1 MSYRELAE
9 AMPQQVWTAQP
20 SGLLDYV
27 NEQVVDYCRRPAEVL
42 LGAGWASIVHPDDV
56 PQAVA
61 RWTHSL
67 QTGEPYEVEF
77 RLFRA
82 ADEQYR
88 WHLGRAVALRSP
100 SGEIVKWLGTNT
112 DIHDRKLVEAELSVA
127 KAAADAA
134 NRAKSAFL
142 ANMSH
147 ELRTP
152 LNAIIGYSEMV
163 MEEAEDAGFHS
174 VVRDVRKIHAA
185 GKRLLELINA
195 VLDISKVE
203 AGRMDLHLE
212 TFAVAPLVE
221 EVLTVIDP
229 LAKRNAN
236 NVRLIMDSEV
246 ASMYADQAKVRQAL
260 INLVGN
266 ACKFTTKGEI
276 TVKIGM
282 RGTEDIS
289 FAVTDTGIGMTPEQT
304 AKLFEPFSQADHA
317 ISRSFGG
324 TGLGLAISRR
334 FAKMMGGDISV
345 ETEAGRGSTFTLV
358 LPLAVRA
365 G

>member
-1 MSYRELAE
+1 LSYRELAE

-20 SGLLDYV
+20 SGVLDYV
-27 NEQVVDYCRRPAEVL
+27 NRQVMDYCRRPAEDL
-42 LGAGWASIVHPDDV
+42 LGAGWLSIVCKDDI
-56 PQAVA
+56 PEAVA

-77 RLFRA
+77 RLLRA

-88 WHLGRAVALRSP
+88 WHLGRAVALRSS

-152 LNAIIGYSEMV
+152 LNAIIGYSEML
-163 MEEAEDAGFHS
+163 MEEAQDAGSDSF
-174 VVRDVRKIHAA
+174 VRDVGKIHAA

-203 AGRMDLHLE
+203 AGKMDLHLE
-212 TFAVAPLVE
+212 TFAIAPVME
-221 EVLTVIDP
+221 EVLSVIDP
-229 LAKRNAN
+229 LAKRNNN
-236 NVRLIMDSEV
+236 NVRLIIDSDV
-246 ASMYADQAKVRQAL
+246 ASMHADQAKVRQAL
-260 INLVGN
+260 INLAGN
-266 ACKFTTKGEI
+266 ACKFTKAGEI
-276 TVKIGM
+276 TISIG
-282 RGTEDIS
+282 RSGTENIS
-289 FAVTDTGIGMTPEQT
+289 FAVTDSGIGMTPEQT

-334 FAKMMGGDISV
+334 FAKMMGGDISL
-345 ETEAGRGSTFTLV
+345 ETEIGRGSTFTLV
-358 LPLAVRA
+358 LPLAVQP